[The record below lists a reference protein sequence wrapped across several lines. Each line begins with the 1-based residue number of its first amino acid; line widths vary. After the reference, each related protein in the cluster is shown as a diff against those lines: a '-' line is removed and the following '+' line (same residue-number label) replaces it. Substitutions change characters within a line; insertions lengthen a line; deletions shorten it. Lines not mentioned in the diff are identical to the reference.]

1 METRFI
7 FSFERLNVW
16 QDSRSLATEIYQDT
30 KNFSDEEK
38 FGLTNQM
45 RRAAVSVSSNIA
57 EGTARTS
64 QKDQAHFYQ
73 LAYSSLMELMNQIII
88 SNDLGY
94 ISDEMVINY
103 RTKIEKVANMLKEHL
118 DNVLTYCRHRV
129 TNAVAEGHYPDAP

>member
-16 QDSRSLATEIYQDT
+16 QDSRSLAKEIYQDT

-45 RRAAVSVSSNIA
+45 RRAAISVSSNIA

-94 ISDEMVINY
+94 ISDEMVIDY
-103 RTKIEKVANMLKEHL
+103 RTKIEKVANMLNSLRKSRL
-118 DNVLTYCRHRV
+118 NR
-129 TNAVAEGHYPDAP
+129 